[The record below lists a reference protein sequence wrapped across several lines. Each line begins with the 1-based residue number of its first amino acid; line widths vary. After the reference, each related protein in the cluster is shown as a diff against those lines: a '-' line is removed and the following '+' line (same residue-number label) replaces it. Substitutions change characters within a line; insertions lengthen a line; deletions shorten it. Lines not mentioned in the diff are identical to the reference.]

1 MKMIFLEN
9 KMTHKER
16 YELID
21 QLAEM
26 ATIHDGVA
34 EWKQAYKEDLCKTFY
49 GLDDNEL
56 HVELDMFNGLNKRSQ
71 DTNRED
77 FIKSY
82 GNDIAMVSE
91 EMLRE
96 FLAMKAVGDDYYEA
110 FGSEGTHMMDCWLLW
125 NHARE

>member
-1 MKMIFLEN
+1 
-9 KMTHKER
+9 MTHKER

-26 ATIHDGVA
+26 ATIHDGVD

-56 HVELDMFNGLNKRSQ
+56 HYELDMFNRLKKRSQ

-77 FIKSY
+77 FISSY
-82 GNDIAMVSE
+82 GNKIVCINVLNDIQ
-91 EMLRE
+91 
-96 FLAMKAVGDDYYEA
+96 
-110 FGSEGTHMMDCWLLW
+110 
-125 NHARE
+125 

>member
-1 MKMIFLEN
+1 
-9 KMTHKER
+9 MTHKER

-26 ATIHDGVA
+26 ATIHDGVD

-56 HVELDMFNGLNKRSQ
+56 HYELDMFNRLKKRSQ

-77 FIKSY
+77 FISSY

-96 FLAMKAVGDDYYEA
+96 FLAMEAVGGDYYEA
-110 FGSEGTHMMDCWLLW
+110 FGFEGSHMMYCWLLW
-125 NHARE
+125 NHAKGE